1 MNYLKSLLIAWELSE
16 GREKMRITQSM
27 MQNNMLRH
35 LFQSQGQ
42 MDTYLTQM
50 NTGKKNQL
58 PSDDP
63 FLAMK
68 GIDYRSRIS
77 AMEQYEKHISV
88 ARTGLETTDD
98 VLETAVKVIGRLEDL
113 AVQAG
118 NGTRNPEELKAI
130 AVEVKQLK
138 LQLVDLANTQMND
151 TFIFNNTNEKALTVD
166 PNGRI
171 QFHYAQDTSPTEIEV
186 SKGIYFPLHSDGNKI
201 FNETL
206 FAGIDTLIDGLESN
220 DSDKIHASMTQL
232 QQGFNQFVNEQ
243 AEIGARMNRLELTEK
258 RMEQQLFTTKDVMMK
273 GEGVNVEEVITNLLT
288 QEIVQQAT
296 LAASARMIQ
305 PTLLD
310 FLR

>member
-88 ARTGLETTDD
+88 TRTGLETTDD